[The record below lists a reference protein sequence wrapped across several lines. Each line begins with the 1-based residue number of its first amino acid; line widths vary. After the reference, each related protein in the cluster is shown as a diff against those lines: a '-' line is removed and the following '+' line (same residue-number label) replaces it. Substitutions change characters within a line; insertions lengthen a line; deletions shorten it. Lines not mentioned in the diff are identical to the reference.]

1 LSCRWGDYFVRL
13 VVWTPPARSIQWA
26 FGYDAFASG
35 DRNGFQDLIG
45 EAQSHSL
52 PFFLTDVSGTT
63 EGVKDGV
70 TGDLLDLDHLPA
82 VASLVCLSM

>member
-1 LSCRWGDYFVRL
+1 MKMDGGRVRSTYVYITLWRHDEYLSCRWGDYFVRL

-52 PFFLTDVSGTT
+52 PFFFNGRLWHD
-63 EGVKDGV
+63 
-70 TGDLLDLDHLPA
+70 
-82 VASLVCLSM
+82 